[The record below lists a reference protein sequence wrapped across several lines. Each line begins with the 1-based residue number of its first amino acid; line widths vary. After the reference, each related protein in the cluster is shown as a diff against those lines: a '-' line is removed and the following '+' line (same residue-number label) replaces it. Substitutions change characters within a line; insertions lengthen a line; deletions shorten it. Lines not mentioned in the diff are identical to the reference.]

1 MALAV
6 TRYLLRRVLLMVP
19 TFVGITL
26 LTFVVAQWA
35 PGDPFQLDLET
46 AGPSQAAIDS
56 QRAASGLD
64 APVPVQFARWFSRV
78 VRFDFGRSLVDQRL
92 VIDKLTEAMPR
103 TVLVAGLALVLGFGL
118 AVPLGV
124 QLAVHRRRRWARVVE
139 FTLIAA
145 WSVPSFWIAVV
156 LLMLFASPR
165 FFEWFPVQGLADG
178 GFVLP
183 VVCLTWPTLV
193 VATRQVRSAMTDA
206 LAQDYVKAARARGI
220 PEARV
225 VWRHALRNSLLPVV
239 TMLGLHLPHLVGG
252 SVVIER
258 IFGIPGMGLMAFDAI
273 GGRDYPSVMGAAT
286 VMAVVTMVSM
296 LLVDVAYAFI
306 DPRIRLEKAS

>member
-1 MALAV
+1 
-6 TRYLLRRVLLMVP
+6 MVP

-273 GGRDYPSVMGAAT
+273 GGRDYPAVMGAAT

-296 LLVDVAYAFI
+296 LLVDVAYAYI